1 MRDNTRPYHHGNLR
15 EALIAAGLAVARAQG
30 PDALAVRGLAAEVG
44 VTPNAVYRHFADL
57 EHLRAAMGQWA
68 REELAGRLAIAASSD
83 IDGASD
89 ADRARE
95 RLVRMSRTYVAFA
108 REEPNLF
115 ATALRP
121 NAIPPDRPDDP
132 DGWTVGTGVLEE
144 MVAAGAM
151 SAELR
156 EVAPW
161 FIWSIWHGLA
171 SLVVSTELPVG
182 LEVEVE
188 RIVTGVTD
196 RMLKGLG

>member
-1 MRDNTRPYHHGNLR
+1 MRDDIRPYHHGDLR
-15 EALIAAGLAVARAQG
+15 EALLAAGLAVARAKG
-30 PDALAVRGLAAEVG
+30 PDALAVRALAADVG

-57 EHLRAAMGQWA
+57 EHLRAAVAQRA
-68 REELAGRLAIAASSD
+68 REELAGRLAVAATSD
-83 IDGASD
+83 VDGASD

-115 ATALRP
+115 ATAFRP
-121 NAIPPDRPDDP
+121 NAVPPDRPDDP
-132 DGWTVGTGVLEE
+132 DGWTVGAGMLDE
-144 MVAAGAM
+144 MLASGAM

-161 FIWSIWHGLA
+161 FVWSIWQGLA

-182 LEVEVE
+182 LEVEIE

-196 RMLKGLG
+196 RMLKVLD